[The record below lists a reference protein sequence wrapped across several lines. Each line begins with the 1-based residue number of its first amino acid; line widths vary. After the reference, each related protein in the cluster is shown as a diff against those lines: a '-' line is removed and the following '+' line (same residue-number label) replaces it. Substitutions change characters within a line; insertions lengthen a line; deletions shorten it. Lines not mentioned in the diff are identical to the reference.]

1 MRSIIAGAT
10 IWILLAGA
18 AVVGVFSVL
27 SGIGSG
33 KSDNQ
38 PHPLSRSEIAREL
51 ASPTE
56 TPDDIHKATPRPSAE
71 NSSPAPPKRGSAK
84 SAPAEEKSSNPHP
97 KHRLAKQTDGGT
109 VVASCTNGAAHLDSW
124 SPAPGFDSDDVHRG
138 PATVASIEF
147 EGDDMPDYLVTVR
160 CRGGKPAISSVIVDD

>member
-1 MRSIIAGAT
+1 MRSIIIGAS
-10 IWILLAGA
+10 IWVLLAGA

-33 KSDNQ
+33 TDDSQ
-38 PHPLSRSEIAREL
+38 PHALSQRDISREL

-56 TPDDIHKATPRPSAE
+56 KPDETPSGTADETDHPTHSNTPRDSDR
-71 NSSPAPPKRGSAK
+71 SKSPAAKQRRSAK
-84 SAPAEEKSSNPHP
+84 Q
-97 KHRLAKQTDGGT
+97 LTGGT
-109 VVASCTNGAAHLDSW
+109 VVASCKPGGAYLESW

-138 PATVASIEF
+138 PAHVASIEF

-160 CRGGKPAISSVIVDD
+160 CKGGSPTFQSIVVDD